1 MKRKL
6 FSRVVAVIL
15 AVIMIGSVFAVAF
28 QAFAAGPGVVPII
41 YTGDTNTKNTVLIV
55 AVVAFVVILAGAIVP
70 TILKKRK

>member
-1 MKRKL
+1 MNRKL
-6 FSRVVAVIL
+6 FSRVIAIVL

-28 QAFAAGPGVVPII
+28 QAFAMNSGISPII

-70 TILKKRK
+70 TLLKKRK